1 MALWRDI
8 AEDEVNRARVNGAVV
23 NRAGVNG
30 AEVNGAGVNRAG
42 VNKARVKGPG
52 VYRGLPRLVGCCE
65 ITG

>member
-8 AEDEVNRARVNGAVV
+8 AEDEVNRARVNGA
-23 NRAGVNG
+23 GVNG
-30 AEVNGAGVNRAG
+30 AGVNGAGVNRAG

-52 VYRGLPRLVGCCE
+52 VYRGLPRLVGCCA